1 MSDLLFLNFFSIGAL
16 IPVVFV
22 AFVALLLGRIQKKS
36 GATVWLVLFAITYS
50 LFMLPYLPAATLYHP
65 AGSFHR
71 WFTVFFVLLTQLCLS
86 QFFFHLPENTHPRLA
101 RGFLIGQ
108 TIGAVL
114 VGAFFIWKTMHA
126 GRTYHFDGHYWD
138 FDADELSRQ
147 VGLVIA
153 LYLVV
158 FLGVGIFRIING
170 RGHRLALTGMFLS
183 FALCMILPTITNVSS
198 RDGALDRGTH
208 QTVIVVSNVIGFF
221 GSIIIYLNTTRDRT
235 TFMAKLIGI
244 TLITFLFVFQGLNY
258 FFLSEKEEAYDDLH
272 RKDADL
278 MLATQ
283 ERAPDLRYAVA
294 WNEKE
299 PAPKLLF
306 GESPSIEFDHYS
318 TEVANTAVLEK
329 IASIPFTDRSQ
340 YASDA
345 RQVLADAHPGFAGYA
360 AFIAKFLET
369 SSDADSRSALLNRLG
384 SMRRQILFRQNKIK
398 QIPEK
403 GFFAGLEKYLAGQPE
418 WFTPF
423 SQAMLK
429 YATDNAAAEPS
440 RLKRETL
447 KFLSPLERAGVRL
460 YRKDIQMNSGA
471 DAYVAF
477 IRHDP
482 AKGRVLEVGYSYRA
496 YRAYVHPVALKLTLL
511 LIAVVVVVLAGFRF
525 FFLGA
530 LVSPLNA
537 LLSGVE
543 KVNAGDMSVS
553 VPIKV
558 EDEIG
563 FLSRS
568 FNGMVVS
575 IKEARARLQEY
586 AEDLEVKVEKRTEEL
601 TTTLGQVQELKKQQ
615 DGDYFLTSLLI
626 KPLATNHAKS
636 DTVQVDFL
644 LEQKK
649 KFQFR
654 KWDSEIGGDI
664 CMANSIKLRGRPYTV
679 FLNADAMGKS
689 IQGAGGALVLGS
701 VFESIVE
708 RTVLVE
714 SMQEYSPER
723 WLKNAFIE
731 LHKVF
736 ESFEGSMLISLITG
750 LVDDL
755 TGLLYYINAEH
766 PWTVLYRGG
775 KARFIEEELMLRKLG
790 TQGMEGGVSVQIFQL
805 EPADILIAGS
815 DGRDDILTGTRED
828 GERIINE
835 DEHAFLKHV
844 EISQGSLQSIYR
856 SLEKMGELT
865 DDLSLVRVSYRE
877 VGKPVR
883 SNEDRVNLLLQRA
896 RVAIGLENYE
906 EALPLLNEALA
917 LDSSATEV
925 IQELIRIHYNQGNFK
940 KASDYADDYI
950 DLRPAESEILY
961 LAAVCHRR
969 SKNPQRALDL
979 AERLRLREPKRV
991 EVLGLL
997 AELHAELGNA
1007 ARADAM
1013 MKSARAINPD
1023 HSAIKKAADV
1033 IEALASKTS

>member
-22 AFVALLLGRIQKKS
+22 AFVALLLGRIRQKS
-36 GATVWLVLFAITYS
+36 GATVWLVLFALTYS
-50 LFMLPYLPAATLYHP
+50 LFMLPYFPAASVYHP
-65 AGSFHR
+65 AGAFHR

-86 QFFFHLPENTHPRLA
+86 QFFFHLPENTHPRIA

-108 TIGAVL
+108 TIGALL
-114 VGAFFIWKTMHA
+114 VGGFFIWKTMHA
-126 GRTYHFDGHYWD
+126 GRVYHFDGHYWD

-153 LYLVV
+153 LYLAI
-158 FLGVGIFRIING
+158 FLGTGIFRIIVG
-170 RGHRLALTGMFLS
+170 KGHRLPLIGMFLS
-183 FALCMILPTITNVSS
+183 FAVCMVLPTITNVAS

-208 QTVIVVSNVIGFF
+208 QTVIVMANVIGCF
-221 GSIIIYLNTTRDRT
+221 GAIIIYLNTTRDRT

-258 FFLSEKEEAYDDLH
+258 FFLSEKEEAYDDLR

-283 ERAPDLRYAVA
+283 YRAPDLKYAIS
-294 WNEKE
+294 WGEDQ
-299 PAPKLLF
+299 PPKLLF
-306 GESPSIEFDHYS
+306 GEMPSVDFHHYS
-318 TEVANTAVLEK
+318 TEAANTAMLER
-329 IASIPFTDRSQ
+329 IASISYTSRAQ
-340 YASDA
+340 YNSETRKVFAE
-345 RQVLADAHPGFAGYA
+345 AHPGFGGYA
-360 AFIAKFLET
+360 AFITKFLEAAPEG
-369 SSDADSRSALLNRLG
+369 DPRPALLERLH

-398 QIPEK
+398 QIPDS
-403 GFFAGLEKYLAGQPE
+403 GFEAGLKKFLQGQPE
-418 WFTPF
+418 WFLPF
-423 SQAMLK
+423 SQAMQK
-429 YATDNAAAEPS
+429 HAAENAAAEPA
-440 RLKRETL
+440 RLKSDTL
-447 KFLSPLERAGVRL
+447 KFLAPMERAGVRL
-460 YRKDIQMNSGA
+460 YRKDLHMNTGA

-477 IRHDP
+477 IRQDP
-482 AKGRVLEVGYSYRA
+482 VKGRMLEVGYSYSA

-511 LIAVVVVVLAGFRF
+511 LVAVVVVVLAGFRF

-530 LVSPLNA
+530 LVRPLNA

-543 KVNAGDMSVS
+543 KVNGGDMSVS

-575 IKEARARLQEY
+575 IKDARARLQEY

-750 LVDDL
+750 LVDDV

-805 EPADILIAGS
+805 EPADVLIAGS
-815 DGRDDILTGTRED
+815 DGRDDILIGTRED

-856 SLEKMGELT
+856 SLEKVGELT

-896 RVAIGLENYE
+896 RAAIGLENYE

-979 AERLRLREPKRV
+979 AERLRLRESKRV

-997 AELHAELGNA
+997 AELHAELGNTS
-1007 ARADAM
+1007 RAEAM
-1013 MKSARAINPD
+1013 MKAGRAINPD
-1023 HSAIKKAADV
+1023 HSAVKKAADV
-1033 IEALASKTS
+1033 IEALTAKPA